1 MGNATQPTLQNPGTG
16 LVISGARHMD
26 NIRHW
31 PNLGFLVQILVVWGC
46 TPVVSV
52 IEPLEYAVFSARMT
66 TAKCYAALVLEPTV

>member
-1 MGNATQPTLQNPGTG
+1 
-16 LVISGARHMD
+16 MD